1 MKESRSAQNAY
12 SQTIKTLKA
21 DLEQRKAEITTLE
34 AQLKTEKDNNQKL
47 MVLNNMQKE
56 TISNQDA
63 EIAAKALELEM
74 LNQQIADLRASFKI
88 SEADA
93 FYTQGEAYALAAQRT
108 KLAPSKKKN
117 SYQLALTA
125 YQKAYDL
132 GRQDAK
138 VKIDAIK
145 TKLN

>member
-1 MKESRSAQNAY
+1 
-12 SQTIKTLKA
+12 
-21 DLEQRKAEITTLE
+21 
-34 AQLKTEKDNNQKL
+34 